1 MWRPDDLDTANAR
14 LAAAAATAAP
24 PWPART
30 RPEAP
35 APRRLRVLTPAE
47 CAGSARREYILK
59 GLAVLKD
66 VVVVVGQPGA
76 GKSVLVP
83 YLAWRIAQGERA
95 FGRRVRRAA
104 VLYVAAEDGTGMQ
117 MRVSAL
123 RETYG
128 EASGFFLVP
137 DAPDLMDPTGTDL
150 AELVRVARERRAG
163 LIVLDTLARAFPGLR
178 ENEAEDMDRV
188 VRACRGLANET
199 GAAVM
204 LLHHPAKA
212 EGSETPRGHGRL
224 DGDADVT
231 LFVAKGGEGER
242 IVKMGK
248 NRNGA
253 SEARFTFGIRTVALG
268 IDPDGDPITAPV
280 AEELSGGSG
289 KSRPRLSPTERRA
302 HDMLATV
309 IAVEGM
315 ALPRGTLFP
324 TVLRGV
330 PERRWRE
337 ECSTRRLSPTD
348 TAEAQRKA
356 FDRGFKSLLEKRVV
370 AARDGLVWI
379 ACHPADGHGQ
389 ETDTSE
395 PVQPGN
401 PGGATDGHGHPP

>member
-1 MWRPDDLDTANAR
+1 VYSRPT
-14 LAAAAATAAP
+14 
-24 PWPART
+24 
-30 RPEAP
+30 
-35 APRRLRVLTPAE
+35 
-47 CAGSARREYILK
+47 
-59 GLAVLKD
+59 
-66 VVVVVGQPGA
+66 
-76 GKSVLVP
+76 
-83 YLAWRIAQGERA
+83 LAWRIAQGERA

-188 VRACRGLANET
+188 VRACRGLTNET

-204 LLHHPAKA
+204 LIHHPAKA
-212 EGSETPRGHGRL
+212 EGSETSRGHGRL
-224 DGDADVT
+224 DGDADLT

-280 AEELSGGSG
+280 AEELSGASGSPAAALPH
-289 KSRPRLSPTERRA
+289 RTPRL
-302 HDMLATV
+302 DMLATV

-315 ALPRGTLFP
+315 ALPRGTCSRPGSAGCRSGAGGRSARRGACRPP
-324 TVLRGV
+324 TR
-330 PERRWRE
+330 PRRSARR
-337 ECSTRRLSPTD
+337 STAPSRRS
-348 TAEAQRKA
+348 
-356 FDRGFKSLLEKRVV
+356 
-370 AARDGLVWI
+370 W
-379 ACHPADGHGQ
+379 
-389 ETDTSE
+389 
-395 PVQPGN
+395 
-401 PGGATDGHGHPP
+401 